1 MTCTNER
8 VFRTFFTSNLSRPN
22 VRILWN
28 PTALAL
34 PAALHDRILEYW
46 ETLPKDYI
54 FNGKIARLENWHL
67 SENRQTL
74 DLDLRPSDYRTLMYS
89 NAHVKTIC
97 ETWGSQYVARV
108 LGISA
113 VLLSAEETIILMKR
127 SQTVGEFPGCF
138 DVFGGHIDVA
148 AQQTPCVFSAMQQEL
163 NEEVGLGPD
172 EYSLSLIGLIE
183 SVPNLKPE
191 LVFRADC
198 RLSTREIYERA
209 RHARD
214 QREYSGLITLDDHLH
229 VGDFLTAHNDEFS
242 PSAYGSLCIYAQN
255 R

>member
-8 VFRTFFTSNLSRPN
+8 VFRIFFTSNLSRQH

-28 PTALAL
+28 PTALPV
-34 PAALHDRILEYW
+34 PAPLQETILQYW
-46 ETLPKDYI
+46 ETLPKDFI

-67 SENRQTL
+67 SENRQAL
-74 DLDLRPSDYRTLMYS
+74 DLYLRPSDYRTLMYS
-89 NAHVKTIC
+89 NAHVAQIC
-97 ETWGSQYVARV
+97 DTWGAPYLAKV

-113 VLLSAEETIILMKR
+113 VLRSVDGAVIAMKR
-127 SQTVGEFPGCF
+127 SQTVGEFPCCF

-148 AQQTPCVFSAMQQEL
+148 AQQTPCVFRAMQQEL
-163 NEEVGLGPD
+163 NEEVGLLSN
-172 EYSLSLIGLIE
+172 EYSLTLIGLIE
-183 SVPNLKPE
+183 SVPNQKPE
-191 LVFRADC
+191 LVFLADC

-209 RHARD
+209 QNARD
-214 QREYSGLITLDDHLH
+214 QREYSGLITLDDHLF
-229 VGDFLTAHNDEFS
+229 VGDFLTAHHDEFS